1 MKYYLAFTILLL
13 LSLQSCQDDNTPLNQ
28 LEFYWDQTGC
38 ADPWSTSTNNSNVE
52 TQKAVGDYLRNE
64 GVTGAKVLSI
74 TGDGIQQICLACFCT
89 TGKRINVTVPLNQKS
104 KMLALGFKE
113 AK

>member
-13 LSLQSCQDDNTPLNQ
+13 LSLQSCQDDNIPLNQ

-38 ADPWSTSTNNSNVE
+38 ADPWSTSANNSNDE
-52 TQKAVGDYLRNE
+52 TQKAVEDYLRNE
-64 GVTGAKVLSI
+64 GVMGAKVLSI
-74 TGDGIQQICLACFCT
+74 TGDGTGQDCYACSCT
-89 TGKRINVTVPLNQKS
+89 TGNRINVAVPLNQKS

-113 AK
+113 SK